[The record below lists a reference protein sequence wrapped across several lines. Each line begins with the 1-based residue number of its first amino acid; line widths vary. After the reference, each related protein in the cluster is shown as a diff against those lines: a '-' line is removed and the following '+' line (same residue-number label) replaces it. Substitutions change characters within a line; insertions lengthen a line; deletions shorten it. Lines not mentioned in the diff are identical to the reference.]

1 MRLRY
6 RRRRAWLRPFE
17 RSRIP
22 RGASWLAL
30 AFARFRRRRV
40 RNIAPRPVKRLRSP
54 RRVKPDALRLALMRA
69 RNVAQGLPPECPF

>member
-22 RGASWLAL
+22 RGASWLTL

-40 RNIAPRPVKRLRSP
+40 RNIAPRPVKRLRTP
-54 RRVKPDALRLALMRA
+54 RRVKSDALRLALMRA